1 MRANFITSLGQPKIY
16 AYTTPEYAKR
26 QWTGTRE
33 GIGLLKIGYTER
45 DVESRMREHF
55 PTKGPD
61 KNPYKIMLVDDAL
74 TKDGKF
80 FTDHLIH
87 RILQESGFNRVG
99 GECEGEDQEA
109 AAEDGGLKNEY

>member
-26 QWTGTRE
+26 KWTGTRE

-45 DVESRMREHF
+45 DVEARMREHF

-61 KNPYKIMLVDDAL
+61 KNPYKVMLASYCL
-74 TKDGKF
+74 AN
-80 FTDHLIH
+80 
-87 RILQESGFNRVG
+87 SP
-99 GECEGEDQEA
+99 C
-109 AAEDGGLKNEY
+109 